1 MAKKATKKSDPVYK
15 YDWVTPEMLDAM
27 EKAGIKDPVEQRNIL
42 QAILAEN
49 GGTPRPEKYNGPS
62 RVDYFEKKYGVG
74 TSTGKILGNT
84 EKGDGE
90 KFAGRGLFQLTGK
103 WNYNHLQ
110 KLTGH
115 KIADNPKLM
124 DDPKIDRAVSFAYL
138 LDKAKRLGIKDFKDP
153 ASLHKVITP
162 SETWEQ
168 RNERVLPISDVDWTV
183 LQDSRKNRAPAPA
196 PAQQTAQAPK
206 PEQQAPQKTPYGV
219 RMTLEQFRKE
229 QSGGIT
235 PDTTPPAR

>member
-1 MAKKATKKSDPVYK
+1 MAKKTAKKNDPVYK
-15 YDWVTPEMLDAM
+15 YDWVTPEMLDAF
-27 EKAGIKDPVEQRNIL
+27 EAAGIKDPVEQRNLI

-49 GGTPRPEKYNGPS
+49 GGKPRPEKYNGPS

-74 TSTGKILGNT
+74 TKTGKILGNT

-90 KFAGRGLFQLTGK
+90 KYAGRGLFQLTGK

-124 DDPKIDRAVSFAYL
+124 DDPKVDMAVSFAYL
-138 LDKAKRLGIKDFKDP
+138 LDKAKRLRIKDFKDP
-153 ASLHKVITP
+153 ANLHKVITP

-168 RNERVLPISDVDWTV
+168 RNERVLPISDVDWAV
-183 LQDSRKNRAPAPA
+183 LQEARKNRV
-196 PAQQTAQAPK
+196 PAQPQAQQPQA
-206 PEQQAPQKTPYGV
+206 QQPPQKTPYGV
-219 RMTLEQFRKE
+219 RMTLEQFRRE
-229 QSGGIT
+229 QNGGIT